1 MEKKHTYLPIVEG
14 GPRRDRIDS
23 RLSSTHKQLR
33 TNVTLNGKS
42 TYIPKRDDGKRILQ
56 GTLYADVAECPDCK
70 KILRKKYFENH
81 AIRKNIRKNNGL
93 NLYCRDC
100 QSVHYTKKSGY
111 KLGDGG
117 DNFIADDDEEPGYYK
132 KSAEEKAEEKAE
144 FEDDGDT
151 DDEEESIQNKLIES
165 SLHDN
170 DEEEGEEE
178 DEEEGE
184 EEDEE
189 EGEEEDEEGEEFHV
203 EDIICHKYIKRS
215 RKILFAVKWLGYED
229 EKNTFE
235 PAESLCHLDVFQRYI
250 CITPELYNLHSKEF
264 CRPL

>member
-1 MEKKHTYLPIVEG
+1 MHCYQVIQFQTLKMEKKHTYLPIVEG

-56 GTLYADVAECPDCK
+56 GTSYADVAECPDCK

-151 DDEEESIQNKLIES
+151 DDEEE
-165 SLHDN
+165 
-170 DEEEGEEE
+170 
-178 DEEEGE
+178 
-184 EEDEE
+184 
-189 EGEEEDEEGEEFHV
+189 GEEFHV

-264 CRPL
+264 RRPL